1 MMSVV
6 FGLYRHYMY
15 SRAAAEHRTSQNGHE
30 SKGRWRSSSYG
41 RLFGA
46 AAHVGPTAGG
56 AAGDV

>member
-1 MMSVV
+1 MISVV
-6 FGLYRHYMY
+6 LRLYRHYMY
-15 SRAAAEHRTSQNGHE
+15 SQAVKDDRTSQSGHE
-30 SKGRWRSSSYG
+30 SEGRWRISSYG